1 MKKTITYASR
11 AFVMLLLVFSLTAMQ
26 ANGSVWNHLKAGKD
40 TTFRTFTGK
49 VIDDVSKKPV
59 IFANVYLIGSSL
71 GTVTNAQGEFILK
84 VPVTELGHQVG
95 FSYLGYNNK
104 SIALKDLKEKDNVIR
119 LELSAVS
126 LDEVVIRTDDPVELL
141 RMAFKKVNDNYKSD
155 PEMLIG
161 FYRETVKQNRNYV
174 AVAEAVLDVY
184 KSSYNSLVDF
194 DRVKIYKGRK
204 SEDVKKMD
212 TLMFKLQ
219 GGPKTSFL
227 LDVVKNPGELLSEE
241 YFKDYHFKFAGF
253 AKIDERDN
261 YVIEFVQNENVELP
275 LYRGRVYLDT
285 KNMAF
290 SRIEFSLSDKALDL
304 ADNSLVRKKP
314 IDMKVDVLG
323 ADYLVNYRL
332 LNDKWYL
339 NHVRSELIFKCVWKK
354 RRYNATYTT
363 ALEMAVTD
371 RDTIHIDK
379 SKYKDQ
385 SKMNDI
391 FADKVNF
398 YKDEN
403 FWGEYNY
410 IKPDE
415 SIESV
420 INKLN
425 RKLKWKNISENN

>member
-1 MKKTITYASR
+1 MKTAITKVSKGLI
-11 AFVMLLLVFSLTAMQ
+11 MMLLVFTITAMQ
-26 ANGSVWNHLKAGKD
+26 ARGSVWNHVRNGKD
-40 TTFRTFTGK
+40 STYRTFTGK
-49 VIDDVSKKPV
+49 VIDNTTKKPV

-71 GTVTNAQGEFILK
+71 GTVTNAEGEFVLK
-84 VPVTELGHQVG
+84 VPVSELNRKVG
-95 FSYLGYNNK
+95 ISYLGYNNR
-104 SIALKDLKEKDNVIR
+104 IVALSDFKEKENVIR
-119 LELSAVS
+119 LDLSAVS
-126 LDEVVIRTDDPVELL
+126 LDEVVIRTDDPLDLL
-141 RMAFKKVNDNYKSD
+141 KMAFRNVDENYKRD

-161 FYRETVKQNRNYV
+161 FYRETVKQNRSYV

-184 KSSYNSLVDF
+184 KASYSSLVDF
-194 DRVKIYKGRK
+194 DRVRIYKGRK

-219 GGPKTSFL
+219 GGPRTSFM

-241 YFKDYHFKFAGF
+241 YLDDYNFKFAGF
-253 AKIDERDN
+253 ATIDGRDN
-261 YVIEFVQNENVELP
+261 YVIEFDQKENVELP
-275 LYRGRVYLDT
+275 LYKGRIYLDT

-290 SRIEFSLSDKALDL
+290 ARLEFSLSNKALDM
-304 ADNSLVRKKP
+304 ADNTLVRKKP
-314 IDMKVDVLG
+314 MDLRVDVLG
-323 ADYLVNYRL
+323 ADYLINYRL

-339 NHVRSELIFKCVWKK
+339 NHVRSELSFKCAWKK

-371 RDTIHIDK
+371 RDTINIDK
-379 SKYKDQ
+379 TKYKDQ
-385 SKMNDI
+385 SKMSDI
-391 FADKVNF
+391 FADKVNI

-420 INKLN
+420 IRKLN
-425 RKLKWKNISENN
+425 RKLKWKTIADN

>member
-1 MKKTITYASR
+1 MKTNVLKVSKVLAMLLMVITITS
-11 AFVMLLLVFSLTAMQ
+11 MQ
-26 ANGSVWNHLKAGKD
+26 ANGSIWNHKAVKD
-40 TTFRTFTGK
+40 TVFKTFSGK
-49 VIDDVSKKPV
+49 VIDNNTKKPV
-59 IFANVYLIGSSL
+59 VFANVYLIGSSL
-71 GTVTNAQGEFILK
+71 GIVTNSDGEFVLK
-84 VPVTELGHQVG
+84 VPLTEMNRKVG

-104 SIALKDLKEKDNVIR
+104 VIPLTDLKEKDNVIR
-119 LELSAVS
+119 LDISAVS
-126 LDEVVIRTDDPVELL
+126 LDEVVIRTDDPIELL
-141 RMAFKKVNDNYKSD
+141 RMAMRRVNENYKND

-184 KSSYNSLVDF
+184 KGSYNSIMDF

-219 GGPKTSFL
+219 GGPRTSFM
-227 LDVVKNPGELLSEE
+227 LDVVKNPGELLAE
-241 YFKDYHFKFAGF
+241 DYVDNYNFRFAGF
-253 AKIDERDN
+253 ASIDGRDN
-261 YVIEFVQNENVELP
+261 YVIEFDQKPYVEMP
-275 LYRGRVYLDT
+275 LYKGRIFLDT

-290 SRIEFSLSDKALDL
+290 SRLEFSLSTQALRL
-304 ADNSLVRKKP
+304 ADNDLVRKKP
-314 IDMKVDVLG
+314 MDLKVDVLA
-323 ADYLVNYRL
+323 ADYLVNYRI

-339 NHVRSELIFKCVWKK
+339 NHVRSELVFKCEWKK
-354 RRYNATYTT
+354 KRYNSTYTT
-363 ALEMAVTD
+363 GLEMVVTD
-371 RDTIHIDK
+371 RDTVNINK
-379 SKYKDQ
+379 SKYKEQ
-385 SKMNDI
+385 AKVSDI
-391 FADKVNF
+391 FADQVNS

-425 RKLKWKNISENN
+425 RKLKWKSISE